1 MVNLIIIDEDSG
13 NERNISFNSEGTF
26 YELAQAIKDSGMEFP
41 EFFNLLT
48 NGAKLEASETKKIS
62 FTENQKIK
70 IRDVSSLE
78 NFGSIDFVDVTLGK
92 VSLIKVGYEG
102 PKYLRVIKGIN
113 IFGVCENEKCE
124 AYKKKVIQKIKE
136 NEYDMTKNQGTMNCP
151 ICNSL
156 CLASTVGFYDCFY
169 NIYGTK
175 FDEKNDE
182 IEKFGTKIPDL
193 EDATITG
200 DNTIIINGQKIE
212 IKKTEKGNVSYFN
225 EATGKTKFLKLIF
238 QVKKW

>member
-70 IRDVSSLE
+70 IR
-78 NFGSIDFVDVTLGK
+78 K
-92 VSLIKVGYEG
+92 VSLLKVGSVG
-102 PKYLRVIKGIN
+102 TKYLRVIKGIN
-113 IFGVCENEKCE
+113 LFGECENEKCE

-136 NEYDMTKNQGTMNCP
+136 NEYDMTKNQGTMKCP

-156 CLASTVGFYDCFY
+156 CMASTVGFYDCFY

-175 FDEKNDE
+175 FDESNDD

-212 IKKTEKGNVSYFN
+212 IKKTEKGNVTYFN